1 MSFLRRPTNQLQSPH
16 KNAPSL
22 LTPRKERFKNSFI
35 QLLNRAIAF
44 PTSIRT
50 CPSVA
55 TFRKKLL
62 RKRFNISE
70 LNYLVYIADH
80 YPAILHTGPCLGNTA
95 LNYDLFLRGCSPSPV
110 CTCSAPRETRI
121 HFLLFLPRFVTHH
134 TVMLASV
141 SQVQY

>member
-1 MSFLRRPTNQLQSPH
+1 MFFLRSPTNRLQSPH

-22 LTPRKERFKNSFI
+22 FNPRKERFKNSFI

-44 PTSIRT
+44 PTSIRM

-95 LNYDLFLRGCSPSPV
+95 LNYDLFLKGCSPSPV
-110 CTCSAPRETRI
+110 CKLIQPN
-121 HFLLFLPRFVTHH
+121 H
-134 TVMLASV
+134 
-141 SQVQY
+141 